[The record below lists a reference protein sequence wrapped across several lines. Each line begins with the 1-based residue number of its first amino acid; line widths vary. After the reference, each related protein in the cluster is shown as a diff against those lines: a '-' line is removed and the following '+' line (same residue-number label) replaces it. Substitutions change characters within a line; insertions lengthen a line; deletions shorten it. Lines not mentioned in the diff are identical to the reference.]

1 MDNFDSLTISITTVN
16 SSLAGPSSQGIN
28 VSALLGKCG
37 IDPRLLNYPQARIP
51 VQQFIQLCRLSSG
64 QLNDE
69 QYGLLEKPQ
78 RLGTYRAIAINVVHA
93 KNLGEALKRYADF
106 SNLFENSFEFAL
118 NTNHRRAELVVKRRP
133 GMRVTNNFAVESALM
148 IVHRFS
154 SWLINERIALQDV
167 YIDYPSP
174 PFHEYHYL
182 FYGAPVLSNQ
192 EHSALTFDAA
202 YLERPVVQ
210 NEGKLESYLRYAPAK
225 LYLPLDESGQ
235 FSLQVR
241 KILTKLPDSL
251 TSNTALRDT
260 SRQLEISSDTLR
272 RRLKREGTSFQGIRA
287 NIRRELAIHY
297 LASSNDTIESIAY
310 KTGYTEPGAFIRAF
324 KKWTGYTPLKFRKQL
339 EH

>member
-1 MDNFDSLTISITTVN
+1 MDNFDSLTISIATVN

-28 VSALLGKCG
+28 VPALLRKCG
-37 IDPRLLNYPQARIP
+37 VDPRLLNYPQARIP

-78 RLGTYRAIAINVVHA
+78 RLGTYRAIAINVVHG
-93 KNLGEALKRYADF
+93 KNLGEALKRYVDV
-106 SNLFENSFEFAL
+106 SNLFENSFEFSL
-118 NTNHRRAELVVKRRP
+118 NTSHRRTELIITRRP
-133 GMRVTNNFAVESALM
+133 AMKVANNFAVESALM
-148 IVHRFS
+148 IAHRFS
-154 SWLINERIALQDV
+154 SWLINERIALQGV

-174 PFHEYHYL
+174 PFNEYNYL

-192 EHSALTFDAA
+192 DHSAIAFDTA

-210 NEGKLESYLRYAPAK
+210 NESELENYLQHAPAK

-235 FSLQVR
+235 LSLQVR
-241 KILTKLPDSL
+241 QMLSDLPNSL
-251 TSNTALRDT
+251 ISNTALRDT
-260 SRQLEISSDTLR
+260 SAMLGISSDTLR
-272 RRLKREGTSFQGIRA
+272 RRLKREGTNFQTIRA

-297 LASSNDTIESIAY
+297 LASSTDTIESIAY

-324 KKWTGYTPLKFRKQL
+324 KNWTGYTPLKFRKLLQN
-339 EH
+339 